1 MNKELNQ
8 IKKIYGEEM
17 MHICRDLFPSLIEN
31 EGLLLSILKNNVA
44 PTRSLASD
52 IKEYCLYSEFKS
64 FIYSFVDVEN
74 ECELVTN
81 KTPFEL
87 MDEAGYTLYECKC
100 EEDIQSFRKYYQ
112 TNEVL
117 CTITQGRRLERN
129 YVFFAVKK
137 NVDMIKR
144 KNFTNPQREDE
155 YGTSVISIQ
164 FSRGKSNFLSIK
176 NRYNHTVNNPDATF
190 SNNLNNIIPGL
201 KSSFEKYYQL
211 NINQNDNNE
220 SSFLTSILNYVK
232 ANDGR
237 FYRYNVEINGIY
249 YCENNVIIKD
259 GNIINEYTNNKE
271 RYLLF
276 EEYIIDRK
284 DKKIYSLENSND
296 SFVESIT
303 EVGEIKYIDIKKNE
317 QDKVINIIYSNG
329 KQTKIVVNKSNAII
343 EYENNNILKIGNY
356 FLKNNEQLSSITLP
370 KVQTIGDRFLLNNE
384 QLSDISL
391 PQVKTIGNL
400 FLYNN
405 AQLSSITLPEVQTI
419 GDDFLSSNKQLRS
432 ITLPQV
438 EALNNNF
445 LYLNKQLEY
454 ISIPKVK
461 TIGDY
466 FLSSNKQLSSI
477 TLPEVQTIG
486 NYFLDYNEQLR
497 SITLPM
503 VNIIGIGCLYAN
515 KELYNE
521 ILLQIEKNTAKEKV
535 LQLKR

>member
-17 MHICRDLFPSLIEN
+17 MHICRDLFPSIIEN

-74 ECELVTN
+74 GCELVTN

-144 KNFTNPQREDE
+144 ENFTNPQREDE

-220 SSFLTSILNYVK
+220 SCFLMYPLNYVK

-237 FYRYNVEINGIY
+237 FYRCNVEINGIN

-343 EYENNNILKIGNY
+343 EYENNNILKIGDY
-356 FLKNNEQLSSITLP
+356 FLKNKEQLRSITLLN
-370 KVQTIGDRFLLNNE
+370 VQTIGDRFLLNNE
-384 QLSDISL
+384 QLSDISI

-400 FLYNN
+400 FLFN
-405 AQLSSITLPEVQTI
+405 
-419 GDDFLSSNKQLRS
+419 
-432 ITLPQV
+432 
-438 EALNNNF
+438 
-445 LYLNKQLEY
+445 
-454 ISIPKVK
+454 
-461 TIGDY
+461 
-466 FLSSNKQLSSI
+466 
-477 TLPEVQTIG
+477 
-486 NYFLDYNEQLR
+486 NEQLR

-503 VNIIGIGCLYAN
+503 VNIIGVGCLYHN

-521 ILLQIEKNTAKEKV
+521 ILLQIEKNNDKEKV